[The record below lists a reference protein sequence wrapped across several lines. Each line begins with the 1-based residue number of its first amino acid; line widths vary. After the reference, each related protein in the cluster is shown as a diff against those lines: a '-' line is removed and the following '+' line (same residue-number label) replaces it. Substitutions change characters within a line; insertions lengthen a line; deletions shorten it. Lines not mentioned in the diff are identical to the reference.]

1 MYVVIHTFIHIFQQ
15 EGDIMKKMDIAYM
28 MMGAGAVLA
37 YQKYKKPVK
46 KEINKIRNKMM
57 KKADNMLEDM
67 M

>member
-1 MYVVIHTFIHIFQQ
+1 
-15 EGDIMKKMDIAYM
+15 MKKMDIAYM

>member
-1 MYVVIHTFIHIFQQ
+1 
-15 EGDIMKKMDIAYM
+15 MKKMNVAYM

-46 KEINKIRNKMM
+46 KQIDKLTNKVV

>member
-1 MYVVIHTFIHIFQQ
+1 
-15 EGDIMKKMDIAYM
+15 MKKMDVAYM

-46 KEINKIRNKMM
+46 KQIDKLTNKVV

>member
-1 MYVVIHTFIHIFQQ
+1 
-15 EGDIMKKMDIAYM
+15 MKKMDVAYM

-46 KEINKIRNKMM
+46 KAMNKMTDKM
-57 KKADNMLEDM
+57 VKKADNMLEDM